1 MFPAWRAKMGEKE
14 LVAAG
19 ADVTLEIVPD
29 LYHAYPREK
38 NDRALSWFDPSLSLQ
53 P

>member
-1 MFPAWRAKMGEKE
+1 
-14 LVAAG
+14 
-19 ADVTLEIVPD
+19 VTLEILPD

-38 NDRALSWFDPSLSLQ
+38 NDRVLTWFDPSLSFQ